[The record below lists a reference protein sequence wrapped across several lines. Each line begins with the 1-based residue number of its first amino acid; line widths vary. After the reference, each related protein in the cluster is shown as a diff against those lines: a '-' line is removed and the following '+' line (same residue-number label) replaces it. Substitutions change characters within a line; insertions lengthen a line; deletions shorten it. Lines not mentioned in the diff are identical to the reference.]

1 MRNDYTDYIAHGNF
15 HKYVAK
21 AKTASGNKYFYTQDE
36 YNAYLRGGRSPLIT
50 NNYTHKGTVTS
61 TVNGRKSAPSEFS
74 YTTVKAKNGKKF
86 KKVEGAINGMKSKLS
101 AAKASANKT
110 AREAINGRTAGIHQT
125 PTRGLSGTAYSAK
138 RGITAAGEAA
148 KKKMVGASAT
158 VGSKKVTNAKN
169 GPQAPA
175 SVYGKHKVNNAK
187 NAVKNAAISVRDKT
201 IGAPDSN
208 SAYRVGMRKAKNL
221 AGKVADETRKTFV
234 GDHNH
239 MSRISKAKVNV
250 ENKISSLEYNATK
263 KIKGLLSKGKG
274 ISPALAEKMS
284 NSVQKLKSKVHQSGA
299 SSEEIKMMNDK
310 LDRIMKQIE
319 QNQEKPLKNTG
330 SHPTYNQG
338 VVSYGEYKPSHGSRY
353 TNNQGIAG
361 TRGNKAMQGS
371 RPTDNQG
378 YVSKKDRKKAA
389 KAAKR

>member
-21 AKTASGNKYFYTQDE
+21 VKTAVGNKYFYTQDE
-36 YNAYLRGGRSPLIT
+36 YNAFLRGGKAKVSSAVNTAMNGRQAGIHQTPT
-50 NNYTHKGTVTS
+50 RG
-61 TVNGRKSAPSEFS
+61 VNGATYS
-74 YTTVKAKNGKKF
+74 VK
-86 KKVEGAINGMKSKLS
+86 KKVSGTINGAKSKLS
-101 AAKASANKT
+101 AARDAKNKT
-110 AREAINGRTAGIHQT
+110 TRELVNGRPAGIHQT
-125 PTRGLSGTAYSAK
+125 PTRGLSGAAYTAK
-138 RGITAAGEAA
+138 RGITATTAAA
-148 KKKMVGASAT
+148 KNKMVGAAAT
-158 VGSKKVTNAKN
+158 VGSTKVTNAKN

-175 SVYGKHKVNNAK
+175 SVYANHKKNQANMRYDAAANKVKGAVNNAK
-187 NAVKNAAISVRDKT
+187 TAINNATTKVKN
-201 IGAPDSN
+201 
-208 SAYRVGMRKAKNL
+208 RVAFEKHVFGNKINALEYKVGKKVDGLLAKN
-221 AGKVADETRKTFV
+221 K
-234 GDHNH
+234 
-239 MSRISKAKVNV
+239 
-250 ENKISSLEYNATK
+250 KISSELA
-263 KIKGLLSKGKG
+263 SKMK
-274 ISPALAEKMS
+274 
-284 NSVQKLKSKVHQSGA
+284 NSVEKLRSKVAGSGGT
-299 SSEEIKMMNDK
+299 SEEIKMMNDK

-330 SHPTYNQG
+330 SHPAYNQG

>member
-1 MRNDYTDYIAHGNF
+1 M
-15 HKYVAK
+15 K
-21 AKTASGNKYFYTQDE
+21 KTE
-36 YNAYLRGGRSPLIT
+36 
-50 NNYTHKGTVTS
+50 S
-61 TVNGRKSAPSEFS
+61 T
-74 YTTVKAKNGKKF
+74 
-86 KKVEGAINGMKSKLS
+86 
-101 AAKASANKT
+101 
-110 AREAINGRTAGIHQT
+110 
-125 PTRGLSGTAYSAK
+125 
-138 RGITAAGEAA
+138 
-148 KKKMVGASAT
+148 
-158 VGSKKVTNAKN
+158 KVTNAKN

-208 SAYRVGMRKAKNL
+208 SAYRVGMRKAKNF
-221 AGKVADETRKTFV
+221 AGKAADEVRKTFV

-239 MSRISKAKVNV
+239 MSRISKAKMNV
-250 ENKISSLEYNATK
+250 ENKISSLEYNASK
-263 KIKGLLSKGKG
+263 KIKGLLAKGKS

-330 SHPTYNQG
+330 SHPAYNQG
-338 VVSYGEYKPSHGSRY
+338 VVTYGEYKPSHGSHY

-361 TRGNKAMQGS
+361 VRGNRAMQGS

-389 KAAKR
+389 KAARRK